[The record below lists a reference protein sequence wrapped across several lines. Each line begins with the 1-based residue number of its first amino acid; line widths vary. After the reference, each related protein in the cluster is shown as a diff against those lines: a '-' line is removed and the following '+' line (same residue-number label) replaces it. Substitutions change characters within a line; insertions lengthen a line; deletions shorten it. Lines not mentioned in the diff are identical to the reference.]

1 MLSLIVIRRYKC
13 KIKEARILQQDQGLD
28 CKRDLTAKGFFFLF
42 RIVLI
47 IWVFLIRFFADYEI
61 PNLQKDKISKIV
73 IWVVDDIQGPD
84 R

>member
-1 MLSLIVIRRYKC
+1 M
-13 KIKEARILQQDQGLD
+13 LQQDQGLD
-28 CKRDLTAKGFFFLF
+28 CKRDLTEKGFFFPVPYSSNNF
-42 RIVLI
+42 I
-47 IWVFLIRFFADYEI
+47 FFFIRFFADYEI